1 MLRPVEDVR
10 SVKLRTL
17 PRIRS
22 RIIIKL
28 THRGRETG
36 RRASLGEPR
45 ASLRLKAFFC
55 VGCCGIQQRRA
66 VFSVSFDVILEGTPP
81 HRKNC
86 ARHPV
91 VLLGICNLPSHTHG
105 TSPPQTAMP
114 KRARTPLGYSH
125 AIDPFRKNP

>member
-28 THRGRETG
+28 THRERETG

-66 VFSVSFDVILEGTPP
+66 VFTCQFVT
-81 HRKNC
+81 
-86 ARHPV
+86 
-91 VLLGICNLPSHTHG
+91 
-105 TSPPQTAMP
+105 
-114 KRARTPLGYSH
+114 
-125 AIDPFRKNP
+125 

>member
-22 RIIIKL
+22 RIIKKL

-91 VLLGICNLPSHTHG
+91 VLLAICHRIHTERRR
-105 TSPPQTAMP
+105 P

>member
-36 RRASLGEPR
+36 RRASLGEP
-45 ASLRLKAFFC
+45 
-55 VGCCGIQQRRA
+55 G
-66 VFSVSFDVILEGTPP
+66 E
-81 HRKNC
+81 
-86 ARHPV
+86 RHF
-91 VLLGICNLPSHTHG
+91 G
-105 TSPPQTAMP
+105 
-114 KRARTPLGYSH
+114 
-125 AIDPFRKNP
+125 